1 MIELKNISVT
11 FGKGTPLENTVFHDL
26 NLKIKDGEFV
36 TVIGGNG
43 AGKST
48 LMNLISGDTLVDH
61 GHIILDNID
70 VSHWPTYKRA
80 QLISRV
86 FQDPLLGSYADLT
99 IEENLALARMRGKR
113 RTLKLALNRSLRE
126 EFRMRLADIGIGL
139 EERLTDKMG
148 SLSGGQRQAV
158 SLIMATLQPSKIL
171 LLDEHTAA
179 LDPKMER
186 LILKLTQRL
195 IVEKKLT
202 ALMITHC
209 MSQALEFGTRTLVM
223 HHGKIARDLHDTIE
237 RKTLNAAD
245 LMTFF

>member
-1 MIELKNISVT
+1 MISLNNISVV
-11 FGKGTPLENTVFHDL
+11 FGKGTPLQNQVLHQL
-26 NLKIKDGEFV
+26 NLKINSGEFV

-48 LMNLISGDTLVDH
+48 LMNLLSGEISIDEGN
-61 GHIILDNID
+61 IILDNIE
-70 VSHWPTYKRA
+70 VTRWPTYKRA

-99 IEENLALARMRGKR
+99 IEENLSLAWSRGKK
-113 RTLKLALNRSLRE
+113 RTLKIALHRSNRE
-126 EFRMRLADIGIGL
+126 YFQERLADIGIGL
-139 EERLTDKMG
+139 ENRLTDKIG
-148 SLSGGQRQAV
+148 LLSGGQRQAI

-186 LILKLTQRL
+186 LILELTERL
-195 IVEKKLT
+195 IQEKQLT

-223 HHGKIARDLHDTIE
+223 HQGKIMRDLKDAE
-237 RKTLNAAD
+237 RNALKASD

>member
-1 MIELKNISVT
+1 MIHLNNISVI
-11 FGKGTPLENTVFHDL
+11 FGKKTPLQNRVFHQL
-26 NLKIKDGEFV
+26 NLKIHTGEFV

-48 LMNLISGDTLVDH
+48 LMSVLSGDIPTDEGSV
-61 GHIILDNID
+61 ILDNIHVTD
-70 VSHWPTYKRA
+70 WPPYKRA

-99 IEENLALARMRGKR
+99 IEENLSLAWSRGKR
-113 RTLKLALNRSLRE
+113 RTFKMALHRTNRKYFKE
-126 EFRMRLADIGIGL
+126 RLAEIGIGL
-139 EERLTDKMG
+139 ENRLTDKIG
-148 SLSGGQRQAV
+148 LLSGGQRQAV

-186 LILKLTQRL
+186 LILTLTQQL
-195 IVEKKLT
+195 IQEKQLT

-223 HHGKIARDLHDTIE
+223 HQGKIARDLTGIE
-237 RKTLNAAD
+237 RTNLQASD
-245 LMTFF
+245 LIGFF